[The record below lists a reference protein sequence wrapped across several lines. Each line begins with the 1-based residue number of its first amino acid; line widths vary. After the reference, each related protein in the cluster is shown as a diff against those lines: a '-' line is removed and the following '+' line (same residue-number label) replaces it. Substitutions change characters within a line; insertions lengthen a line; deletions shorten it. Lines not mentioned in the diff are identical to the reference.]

1 MEIVK
6 KNNGSEFIFE
16 VAGKIDTDTAPEL
29 EKEVVE
35 TLESNSA
42 IVSLVIDVANVI
54 YLSSAGLRML
64 LSVQKKCNST
74 QKSMVIKNANETL
87 KEVFE
92 ITGFINFLNVE

>member
-6 KNNGSEFIFE
+6 KNNGNEFVFE
-16 VAGKIDTDTAPEL
+16 VSGKIDTDTAPEL
-29 EKEVVE
+29 EKNVVE
-35 TLESNSA
+35 TLESNSY
-42 IVSLVIDVANVI
+42 ITGLVIDVANVI
-54 YLSSAGLRML
+54 YLSSAGLRTL
-64 LSVQKKCNST
+64 LSIQKRCNSS